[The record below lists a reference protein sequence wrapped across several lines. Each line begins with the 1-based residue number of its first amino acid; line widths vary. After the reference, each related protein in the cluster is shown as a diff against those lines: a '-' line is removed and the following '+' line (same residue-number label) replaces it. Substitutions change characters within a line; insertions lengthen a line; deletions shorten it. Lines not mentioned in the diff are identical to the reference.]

1 MATISFDLVSPE
13 NLIFNEEVGMII
25 VPGKDGD
32 FGVLPGHSKLM
43 SSLRPGRIM
52 IYSEDNNLLK
62 SFFVSGG
69 FAEVNPEKC
78 IILAE
83 SVDDMSVLDKS
94 IIQSNIQDLE
104 KLDDSKSK
112 EKLLIAN
119 AKLDAI
125 NSIFYNKI

>member
-94 IIQSNIQDLE
+94 IIQNSIQDLE

>member
-1 MATISFDLVSPE
+1 MAKISFDLVSPE
-13 NLIFNEEVGMII
+13 NLIFNDEVGMVI

-43 SSLRPGRIM
+43 SSLRPGRVM
-52 IYSEDNNLLK
+52 IYSEDKNLLK

-94 IIQSNIQDLE
+94 IIQNSIQDLE

-112 EKLLIAN
+112 EQLLIAN
-119 AKLDAI
+119 AKLDAM
-125 NSIFYNKI
+125 NSISYNKI